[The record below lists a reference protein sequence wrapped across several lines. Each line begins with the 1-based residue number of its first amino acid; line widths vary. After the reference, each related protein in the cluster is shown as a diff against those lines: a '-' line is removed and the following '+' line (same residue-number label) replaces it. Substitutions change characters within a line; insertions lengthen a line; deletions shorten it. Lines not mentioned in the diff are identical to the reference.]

1 MKKKFRD
8 LSNMKGLNRNY
19 ENFYDG
25 PIMIS
30 KEKYNDYKENKNISE
45 IIHNIAYLQDKL
57 IFTMDKK
64 YKLEGKNGE
73 IVTLPY
79 AELVAPYDEKTI
91 KIFEDTKETTIYY
104 LVSKNPDSDNYTLY
118 EVIVDPFN
126 ESYAHD
132 MEIDESDRMMSVIPN
147 NKKETK
153 I

>member
-1 MKKKFRD
+1 MNKKFKD
-8 LSNMKGLNRNY
+8 LSNMKGFSENY
-19 ENFYDG
+19 ESFYDG

-30 KEKYNDYKENKNISE
+30 KEEYNDYKENKKVSNIVR
-45 IIHNIAYLQDKL
+45 NIAYLQDKM

-79 AELVAPYDEKTI
+79 AKLVVPYDEKTI
-91 KIFEDTKETTIYY
+91 KIFENTKETTIYY
-104 LVSKNPDSDNYTLY
+104 LVSKNPDSGSYTLY

-132 MEIDESDRMMSVIPN
+132 MEIDDSDRMASVIAN
-147 NKKETK
+147 N
-153 I
+153 